1 MEDLLKSKE
10 IIELEL
16 DKVLQQ
22 VNLLNNKFHELE
34 KIKEQHDEREEE
46 LKNFT
51 KVSFITKMNKQLEEK
66 NHEIERL
73 EKELNKYKNK
83 NDIKLPILKKESI
96 LDLKE
101 MKIYRLKDDVKGKL
115 LFDLEQR
122 VF

>member
-101 MKIYRLKDDVKGKL
+101 MKIYRLKDNVKGKL

-122 VF
+122 VY

>member
-66 NHEIERL
+66 NQEIERL

-101 MKIYRLKDDVKGKL
+101 MKIYRLKDNVKGKL
-115 LFDLEQR
+115 LFDLN
-122 VF
+122 